1 MPMNS
6 ITSEAAQWH
15 RLKAVVADALERP
28 PHERADF
35 LRQASGGDPAVH
47 LELEELMQ
55 AASIE
60 DSPLDAPPAREMLE
74 ALDQRAANEQAS
86 DKTSERAEEW
96 TGRRLGA
103 YKVRQLIARGG
114 MGEVYLGERAD
125 GHYDQRVAIK
135 LMRDPDSSFMQGR
148 FDAERRILASLD
160 HPHLAKLLDAG
171 HTAEGLPYF
180 VMELVDGQPIDA
192 YCEERKLGIDDRL
205 ALFRSICEVVQ
216 YAHSKGVIHRD
227 LKPANILVTRDG
239 VVKLVDFG
247 IAKQVAANDADN
259 PATAT
264 AQRVL
269 TPEYASPEQVRGE
282 SASPASDIYALGVVL
297 YRLLTGTSP
306 YGRATGD
313 PYALTRAICDTDP
326 PPPSRAEGDTAAL
339 PRRGLR
345 GDLDAVVMM
354 ALRKDPAK
362 RYPSAQALADDIFR
376 HLERLPVKARAGA
389 LSYRAGRFA
398 LRHRGLLAGVVAANI
413 ALVAGVAVAT
423 YEAWQARQERERAE
437 RHFADVR
444 KLANVMMVQVHGAI
458 RDLPGSTP
466 ARQLIVQNALGYLEK
481 LSADAS
487 GDSALKTELA
497 AGYRNIGDIQGRPG
511 LSNLGDMKG
520 ALASYER
527 GIALVTPLAADAAG
541 NQRPAQQELA
551 TLSARKGDL
560 QIAMGNPQGAEASLR
575 TGVAVADSL
584 ARADGTSMPVMRIRA
599 LLYCELAQVEVMLG
613 KQAAFME
620 RSAEAT
626 AQLQKIMALAPGDL
640 GVINNLAT
648 LRAIRGGLL
657 MGQDL
662 SASSAQLALNEF
674 RQVVALVAPPYEH
687 DRNNVMLAHS
697 LGAARLEV
705 GRALLRLGNKEEAL
719 AEEQRGL
726 AIIDALATAD
736 SKSVLFR
743 VDRAWAQ
750 SQLSDAWLADGDVV
764 ASIAA
769 ARSAVDAADALPEDA
784 ASNMEWRY
792 VQAESHYRLA
802 QALRAQGS
810 ADGRRAACE
819 HLAQSLPM
827 LEEVQQ
833 KIGLHADQV
842 NPKAVRQTLSS
853 CS

>member
-1 MPMNS
+1 MNS

-15 RLKAVVADALERP
+15 RLKGVVADALERA

-35 LRQASGGDPAVH
+35 LQQASGGDPALHRELQELVH
-47 LELEELMQ
+47 

-60 DSPLDAPPAREMLE
+60 DSPLDAIPARAMME
-74 ALDQRAANEQAS
+74 ALGQRAAG
-86 DKTSERAEEW
+86 DW
-96 TGRRLGA
+96 IGHRLGA
-103 YKVRQLIARGG
+103 YEVRRLIARGG

-125 GHYDQRVAIK
+125 GQYEAQVAIK
-135 LMRDPDSSFMQGR
+135 LLRDPDSAPMHGR
-148 FDAERRILASLD
+148 FEAERRILASLD
-160 HPHLAKLLDAG
+160 HPNLARLLDAG
-171 HTAEGLPYF
+171 HTAEGLPFF
-180 VMELVDGQPIDA
+180 VMELVDGQPIDM
-192 YCEERKLGIDDRL
+192 YCDSRGLGIDERL
-205 ALFRSICEVVQ
+205 ALFRTVCQVVQ
-216 YAHSKGVIHRD
+216 YAHSKGVVHRD
-227 LKPANILVTRDG
+227 LKPANILVTHDG

-247 IAKQVAANDADN
+247 IAKQVAANDDS

-282 SASPASDIYALGVVL
+282 NVTPASDIYALGVVL
-297 YRLLTGTSP
+297 YRLLTGASP

-313 PYALTRAICDTDP
+313 PYTLTRAICDTDP
-326 PPPSRAEGDTAAL
+326 PPPSRAEGDTGAGL
-339 PRRGLR
+339 RRRLR

-354 ALRKDPAK
+354 ALRKDPTR
-362 RYPSAQALADDIFR
+362 RYVSAQALADDVFR
-376 HLERLPVKARAGA
+376 HLEHLPVKARAGA
-389 LSYRAGRFA
+389 FSYRAGRFA

-413 ALVAGVAVAT
+413 ALIAGVAVAS

-481 LSADAS
+481 LSAEAS
-487 GDSALKTELA
+487 GDAALKIELA
-497 AGYRNIGDIQGRPG
+497 GGYRSIGDIQGRPG

-520 ALASYER
+520 ALASYEK
-527 GIALVTPLAADAAG
+527 GIGLVSPLAAPPNKAAVG
-541 NQRPAQQELA
+541 SRAAQQEFA
-551 TLSARKGDL
+551 TLAARKGDL
-560 QIAMGNPQGAEASLR
+560 QIAMGQPQGAEASLR
-575 TGVAVADSL
+575 AGIAVADGL
-584 ARADGTSMPVMRIRA
+584 ASADGSSLPVMRIRA
-599 LLYCELAQVEVMLG
+599 LLYCELAQVEMMLG
-613 KQAAFME
+613 KEAAFME

-626 AQLQKIMALAPGDL
+626 AQLQKILAQAPGDL

-674 RQVVALVAPPYEH
+674 RQVVALVTPPYEH

-705 GRALLRLGNKEEAL
+705 GRALLRLGDKEQAL

-726 AIIDALATAD
+726 AIIDALAAAD
-736 SKSVLFR
+736 PKSVLFR

-750 SQLSDAWLADGDVV
+750 VQLSDAWLANGDVV
-764 ASIAA
+764 AGIAA
-769 ARSAVDAADALPEDA
+769 ARSAVDVADALPEDA
-784 ASNMEWRY
+784 KSNMEWRY

-802 QALRAQGS
+802 EALRAQGS
-810 ADGRRAACE
+810 ADGRRAACD
-819 HLAQSLPM
+819 HYAQSLPM
-827 LEEVQQ
+827 LEEVQKQ
-833 KIGLHADQV
+833 TGLHADQV
-842 NPKAVRQTLSS
+842 NPKALRQVLSS
-853 CS
+853 CG

>member
-1 MPMNS
+1 MSS

-15 RLKAVVADALERP
+15 RLKAVVADALERS
-28 PHERADF
+28 PHERAEF
-35 LRQASGGDPAVH
+35 LRQASGGDPDVH
-47 LELEELMQ
+47 RELEELMD

-60 DSPLDAPPAREMLE
+60 DSLLDAPLAREMLE
-74 ALDQRAANEQAS
+74 ALDQRAAG
-86 DKTSERAEEW
+86 DW
-96 TGRRLGA
+96 IGRRLGA
-103 YKVRQLIARGG
+103 YEVRRLIARGG

-125 GHYDQRVAIK
+125 GHYDSQVAIK
-135 LMRDPDSSFMQGR
+135 LMRDPDSSLMHGR

-192 YCEERKLGIDDRL
+192 YCDAQQLGVDERL
-205 ALFRSICEVVQ
+205 ALFRSVCEVVQ

-227 LKPANILVTRDG
+227 LKPANILVTHDG

-247 IAKQVAANDADN
+247 IAKRVAANDDN

-264 AQRVL
+264 TQRVL

-282 SASPASDIYALGVVL
+282 PASPASDIYGLGVVL
-297 YRLLTGTSP
+297 YRLLTGVSP

-326 PPPSRAEGDTAAL
+326 PPPSRAEGDTGTL

-354 ALRKDPAK
+354 ALRKDPAR
-362 RYPSAQALADDIFR
+362 RYASAQALADDVFR

-413 ALVAGVAVAT
+413 ALIAGVAAAS

-481 LSADAS
+481 LSAEAS
-487 GDSALKTELA
+487 GDAALKTELA

-520 ALASYER
+520 ALASYEK
-527 GIALVTPLAADAAG
+527 GIGLVEPLTAPAVGASSTRA
-541 NQRPAQQELA
+541 AQQELA
-551 TLSARKGDL
+551 TLWARKGDL

-575 TGVAVADSL
+575 AGVVVADGL
-584 ARADGTSMPVMRIRA
+584 ARADGTSLPVMRIRA
-599 LLYCELAQVEVMLG
+599 LLYCELAQVEMMLG
-613 KQAAFME
+613 KEAAFME

-626 AQLQKIMALAPGDL
+626 AQLQKIMAQVPGDL

-657 MGQDL
+657 MGQDT

-719 AEEQRGL
+719 AEEKRGL
-726 AIIDALATAD
+726 AIVDALAAAD
-736 SKSVLFR
+736 PKSVLFR

-750 SQLSDAWLADGDVV
+750 AQLSDAWLADGDVV
-764 ASIAA
+764 AAIAA
-769 ARSAVDAADALPEDA
+769 ARTAVDAADALPEDA
-784 ASNMEWRY
+784 KSNMEWRY

-802 QALRAQGS
+802 QALRAQDS
-810 ADGRRAACE
+810 ADGRRAACD
-819 HLAQSLPM
+819 HYAQSLPM
-827 LEEVQQ
+827 LEQVQQ

-842 NPKAVRQTLSS
+842 NPKALRQTLSS